1 MQGDEYFSM
10 AFLRINQRN
19 KKEVIQLELELS
31 GPFVYIFSPQRG
43 SLLNQCL
50 SYLNY
55 LEMNLE

>member
-10 AFLRINQRN
+10 AFLWTNQLN

-31 GPFVYIFSPQRG
+31 GPFVCMFSSQTG

-55 LEMNLE
+55 LEMNPE